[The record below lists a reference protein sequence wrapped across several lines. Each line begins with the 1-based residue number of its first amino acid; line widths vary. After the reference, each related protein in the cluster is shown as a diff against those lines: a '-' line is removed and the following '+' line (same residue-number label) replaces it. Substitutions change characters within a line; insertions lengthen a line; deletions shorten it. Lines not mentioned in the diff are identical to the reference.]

1 MMKNIKD
8 FEDYLVD
15 ESGNIFSS
23 KYGKLK
29 PIKQQYHIKGYKVVT
44 LVQGD
49 LKKTLKVHR
58 LVALAFIGNPLNKK
72 QVNHINGNKEDNN
85 ILNLEWAT
93 QSENQ
98 LHAHRTGL
106 MDNKINLVKLKS
118 SKQVYDPITNKYFV
132 SLKDACEQNNIK
144 YKTEFARIKYYNTG
158 RFIFS

>member
-1 MMKNIKD
+1 MMKNIKY

-23 KYGKLK
+23 KYAKLK
-29 PIKQQYHIKGYKVVT
+29 PIKQQYHMKGYKVVT

-49 LKKTLKVHR
+49 LKKTLQVHR
-58 LVALAFIGNPLNKK
+58 LVSIAFIENPLNKK
-72 QVNHINGNKEDNN
+72 QVNHIDGNKENN
-85 ILNLEWAT
+85 HISNLEWVT

-106 MDNKINLVKLKS
+106 MDNKIRLLQLKS
-118 SKQVYDPITNKYFV
+118 SKKVYDPITNKYYT
-132 SLKDACEQNNIK
+132 SLKEACDINNIK
-144 YKTEFARIKYYNTG
+144 YKSEFARIKYYNTG

>member
-1 MMKNIKD
+1 MMKNTKD

-15 ESGNIFSS
+15 ECGNIFSS

-29 PIKQQYHIKGYKVVT
+29 PIKQQYHRKGYKVVT

-58 LVALAFIGNPLNKK
+58 LVALTFIENPFNKK
-72 QVNHINGNKEDNN
+72 QVNHIDGNKDNN
-85 ILNLEWAT
+85 YISNLEWAT

-106 MDNKINLVKLKS
+106 MDNKIRLVQLKS
-118 SKQVYDPITNKYFV
+118 SKQVYDPITNKYYT
-132 SLKDACEQNNIK
+132 SLKEACDINNIK
-144 YKTEFARIKYYNTG
+144 YKSEFARIKYYNTG